1 MRGQNAPVFP
11 TQICKG
17 VVDRASKERFDADPE
32 FKARA
37 RAAVTRLQA
46 GDPDFIRAWQLLCDI
61 SRKDFEAI
69 YSRLD
74 IRIQERGESYYN
86 PMLQARPSRSL
97 SVDALLAPIGATT
110 VMHRRWR

>member
-1 MRGQNAPVFP
+1 MHNRRH
-11 TQICKG
+11 
-17 VVDRASKERFDADPE
+17 RASKERFDADPD
-32 FKARA
+32 FKERA

-69 YSRLD
+69 YTRLG

-86 PMLQARPSRSL
+86 PMLQVRPFRSP
-97 SVDALLAPIGATT
+97 SVDALLAGRHDTAVID
-110 VMHRRWR
+110 RR

>member
-1 MRGQNAPVFP
+1 MH
-11 TQICKG
+11 
-17 VVDRASKERFDADPE
+17 RASKERFDAEDD

-74 IRIQERGESYYN
+74 IRITERGESYYN
-86 PMLQARPSRSL
+86 PMLQARRHNPA
-97 SVDALLAPIGATT
+97 SVQL
-110 VMHRRWR
+110 